1 MYEQHTEVYDRI
13 HAFKDYV
20 AESQTLINAVERL
33 QPAAQTLL
41 DVACGTG
48 IHLELLQSRFA
59 VSGLDINPGLLAKA
73 AERVPGVP
81 LHAGD
86 MESFNLEQTFDV
98 VTCLFGSVSFLVTP
112 ARLARALASMAHHVA
127 PGGLLI
133 VEPWL
138 TPANYWRNN
147 IKLDVSESDEG
158 KIARMYVGRE
168 EGGVVT
174 NEEHFLIGT
183 PAGVTHIVETN
194 LQGLF
199 DEIEFTG
206 PLAGTG
212 LDLVEHDPVGLE
224 GYGLYVAQRPPS

>member
-86 MESFNLEQTFDV
+86 MESFDLGQTFDV
-98 VTCLFGSVSFLVTP
+98 VQCLFGSVSFLETPDRLSRAIATMARHVT
-112 ARLARALASMAHHVA
+112 

-133 VEPWL
+133 IEPWL

-147 IKLDVSESDEG
+147 IKLDVSESAEG

-183 PAGVTHIVETN
+183 PAGVTHMVETN
-194 LQGLF
+194 RQGLF
-199 DEIEFTG
+199 AESDFAESFAQ
-206 PLAGTG
+206 AG
-212 LDLVEHDPVGLE
+212 LELVEHDPVGLH
-224 GYGLYVAQRPPS
+224 GYGLYVARRPSS

>member
-86 MESFNLEQTFDV
+86 MESCFLETPDRLSRAIATMARH
-98 VTCLFGSVSFLVTP
+98 VT
-112 ARLARALASMAHHVA
+112 

-133 VEPWL
+133 IEPWL
-138 TPANYWRNN
+138 TPANYWRHN
-147 IKLDVSESDEG
+147 IKLDVSESAEG

-183 PAGVTHIVETN
+183 PAGVTHMVETN
-194 LQGLF
+194 RQGLF
-199 DEIEFTG
+199 AESDFAESFAQ
-206 PLAGTG
+206 AG
-212 LDLVEHDPVGLE
+212 LELVEHDPVGLH
-224 GYGLYVAQRPPS
+224 GYGLYVARRPSS

>member
-1 MYEQHTEVYDRI
+1 MYARHSEIYDQVHT
-13 HAFKDYV
+13 FKDYASEV
-20 AESQTLINAVERL
+20 QSLLRLIDKQHPTAR
-33 QPAAQTLL
+33 TLL

-48 IHLELLQSRFA
+48 IHLELLQGRFE
-59 VSGLDINPGLLAKA
+59 VSGLDINPALLAQA
-73 AERVPGVP
+73 AERVPGAR
-81 LHAGD
+81 LHACD
-86 MESFNLEQTFDV
+86 MESFNLDQSFDV
-98 VTCLFGSVSFLVTP
+98 VTCLFGAVTYLVTP
-112 ARLARALASMAHHVA
+112 ARLARALASMAHHVN

-138 TPANYWRNN
+138 TLANYRRNN

-183 PAGVTHIVETN
+183 PAGVTHMVETN

-206 PLAGTG
+206 PFAVAG
-212 LDLVEHDPVGLE
+212 LDLVEHDPVGLH
-224 GYGLYVAQRPPS
+224 GYGLYIAQRPPS

>member
-1 MYEQHTEVYDRI
+1 MYEQHTEVYDRV
-13 HAFKDYV
+13 HAFKDY
-20 AESQTLINAVERL
+20 ASESQTLISVVERL

-59 VSGLDINPGLLAKA
+59 VSGLDINPGLLAQA
-73 AERVPGVP
+73 AERVPEAR
-81 LHAGD
+81 LHAAD
-86 MESFNLEQTFDV
+86 MESFDLGETFDV
-98 VTCLFGSVSFLVTP
+98 VTCLFGSVTYLLTP
-112 ARLARALASMAHHVA
+112 ARLRRGLATMAQHVT

-138 TPANYWRNN
+138 TPSNYWRNN
-147 IKLDVSESDEG
+147 IKLDVSESAEG

-183 PAGVTHIVETN
+183 PEGVTHMVETN
-194 LQGLF
+194 RQGLF
-199 DEIEFTG
+199 AESDFAESFAQ
-206 PLAGTG
+206 AG
-212 LDLVEHDPVGLE
+212 LELVEHDPVGLH
-224 GYGLYVAQRPPS
+224 GYGLYVARRPSS

>member
-1 MYEQHTEVYDRI
+1 MYDQHTEIYDQV
-13 HAFKDYV
+13 HTFKDYASEV
-20 AESQTLINAVERL
+20 QLLLGLIDRL
-33 QPAAQTLL
+33 HPTARTLL

-48 IHLELLQSRFA
+48 MHLELLQGRFE
-59 VSGLDINPGLLAKA
+59 VSGLDIHPALLAQA

-147 IKLDVSESDEG
+147 IKLDVSESAEG

-183 PAGVTHIVETN
+183 PAGVTHMVETN
-194 LQGLF
+194 RQGLF
-199 DEIEFTG
+199 AESDFAESFAQ
-206 PLAGTG
+206 AG
-212 LDLVEHDPVGLE
+212 LELVEHDPVGLE